1 MSGKKERFIARQPIF
16 NPKIDVYAYELLF
29 RSSLDNYFSHVD
41 GDQASSRVIADSL
54 LLFGV
59 EAMTGRAKAFINFTR
74 SLLVNDFAL
83 VLPKEW
89 TVVEVLESVEPDE
102 EVIAA
107 CARLKE
113 AGFSLA
119 LDDFVY
125 KPEYESLLNLTSVVK
140 VDFLDTDAIY
150 QRDMAQAFIPRGIT
164 MLAEKVETREEFEL
178 AREMGY
184 ELFQG
189 YFFSQPVIVSRQ
201 DIPGGRVQLLQLLR
215 EINRSDIDLRELA
228 KIIRGDVS
236 ISYKLLRYINS
247 AAFGLVVEVK
257 SIEQALNLLGQAEV
271 RKWASL
277 LALTGLSEDRPREI
291 VYSSVVR
298 AKLSEL
304 AAPLA
309 GLGDRSTDMFLMGL
323 FSMLDAIYGRPL
335 EEILHE
341 LPLADDVKSA
351 LLGRESKIGQL
362 LSAVIAQEQGDWDKL
377 RRASESLG
385 LNEDNLPDLYQ
396 KAILYPEEVLGA

>member
-1 MSGKKERFIARQPIF
+1 MPGKKERFIARQPIF

-29 RSSLDNYFSHVD
+29 RSNLNNYFSHVD
-41 GDQASSRVIADSL
+41 GDKASSRVIADSL

-59 EAMTGRAKAFINFTR
+59 ETMTGRAKAFINFTR

-89 TVVEVLESVEPDE
+89 TVVEVLENVEPDE
-102 EVIAA
+102 EVVAA
-107 CARLKE
+107 CTRLKE
-113 AGFSLA
+113 AGFALA

-140 VDFLDTDAIY
+140 VDFMDTDAVY
-150 QRDMAQAFIPRGIT
+150 QRDMAQAFGPRGIT
-164 MLAEKVETREEFEL
+164 MLAEKVETRKEFEL
-178 AREMGY
+178 ARELGY
-184 ELFQG
+184 TLFQG
-189 YFFSQPVIVSRQ
+189 YFFSQPIIVSRQ

-215 EINRSDIDLRELA
+215 EINRSDIDLSELA
-228 KIIRGDVS
+228 KIIRSDVS

-257 SIEQALNLLGQAEV
+257 SIEQALNLLGPTEV

-291 VYSSVVR
+291 VYSSVIR

-304 AAPLA
+304 TAPLV

-335 EEILHE
+335 DEILHE
-341 LPLADDVKSA
+341 LPLAPDVKNA
-351 LLGRESKIGQL
+351 LLGRDSKTGQL
-362 LSAVIAQEQGDWDKL
+362 LSAVIAQEQGDWDRL
-377 RRASESLG
+377 RRAANSLG
-385 LNEDNLPDLYQ
+385 LNEDKLPDLYQ
-396 KAILYPEEVLGA
+396 SAILYPEEVLGG